1 MATNN
6 ELRLLYKTVA
16 EQVEIAKQKYLQVLR
31 VEGFNVKMGN
41 HIPDNKQT
49 VSKGGRKLKRKIDKY
64 NLNIIN
70 AKESKCKGKW
80 ARE

>member
-31 VEGFNVKMGN
+31 VKGFNVKMEN

-49 VSKGGRKLKRKIDKY
+49 VSKGERKLKRKIDKY
-64 NLNIIN
+64 NRNIIN
-70 AKESKCKGKW
+70 AKENKCKGKW